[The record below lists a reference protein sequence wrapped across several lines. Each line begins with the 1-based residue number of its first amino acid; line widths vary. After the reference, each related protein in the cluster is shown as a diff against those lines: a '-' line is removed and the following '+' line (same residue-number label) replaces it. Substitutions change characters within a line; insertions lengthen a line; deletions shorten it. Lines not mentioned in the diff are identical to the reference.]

1 MRIESFLEKF
11 LNYIS
16 IERNLSRNTVDSYR
30 NDLKRYMEYLKE
42 QNIESF
48 DDVKP
53 EIITSLFDMLHRS
66 GLSSKSISRNFSA
79 IRSFHKYALGEG
91 VVRNDPTENLF
102 RPKIEKKLPAVLEYN
117 EIEKIINQPDES
129 KKFGLRDK
137 AMLEVMYSCGLRIS
151 ELISLRE
158 TDLIFQEGLIRVIGK
173 RDKERVVPLG
183 SKAIEIIDKYIKNE
197 RIYLS
202 KGKKSGGILFLNKNG
217 KPLSRMG
224 VWKIFRK
231 YCLKTDIKK
240 DVSPHTLRH
249 SFATHLLEGGANP
262 RAVQEMLGHSD
273 ISTTQIYTHIDRE
286 YLLEVHKTFHPGEK
300 YLYKEK
306 NV

>member
-1 MRIESFLEKF
+1 MKIEPFLEKF

-16 IERNLSRNTVDSYR
+16 IERNLSRNTAVSYR
-30 NDLKRYMEYLKE
+30 NDLKRYVEYLRE
-42 QNIESF
+42 QNIESL
-48 DDVKP
+48 DDAKP
-53 EIITSLFDMLHRS
+53 GIITSLFDMLHRS
-66 GLSSKSISRNFSA
+66 GLSAKSISRNFSA

-91 VVRNDPTENLF
+91 AARNDPTENLF

-117 EIEKIINQPDES
+117 EIEKILNQPNEL

-137 AMLEVMYSCGLRIS
+137 AMIEVMYSCGLRIS

-197 RIYLS
+197 RIHLS
-202 KGKKSGGILFLNKNG
+202 KGKNSGGILFLNKNG
-217 KPLSRMG
+217 KPISRMG
-224 VWKIFRK
+224 VWKILRK
-231 YCLKTDIKK
+231 YCLKADIKK

-249 SFATHLLEGGANP
+249 SFATHLLEGGANL

-300 YLYKEK
+300 YLKGEK
-306 NV
+306 Y

>member
-1 MRIESFLEKF
+1 MKIEPFLEKF

-16 IERNLSRNTVDSYR
+16 IERNLSRNTVVSYR
-30 NDLKRYMEYLKE
+30 NDLKRYVEYLKE

-48 DDVKP
+48 DDAKP
-53 EIITSLFDMLHRS
+53 GIITSLFDMLHRS
-66 GLSSKSISRNFSA
+66 GLSAKSISRNFSA

-91 VVRNDPTENLF
+91 AARNDPTENLF

-117 EIEKIINQPDES
+117 EIEKILNQPDEL

-197 RIYLS
+197 RIHLA
-202 KGKKSGGILFLNKNG
+202 KGKNSGGILFLNKNG

-224 VWKIFRK
+224 VWKTLRK
-231 YCLKTDIKK
+231 YCLKADIKK

-249 SFATHLLEGGANP
+249 SFATHLLEGGANL

-300 YLYKEK
+300 YLNKEK

>member
-1 MRIESFLEKF
+1 MCIRD
-11 LNYIS
+11 
-16 IERNLSRNTVDSYR
+16 R
-30 NDLKRYMEYLKE
+30 
-42 QNIESF
+42 F

-53 EIITSLFDMLHRS
+53 EIITSLFDMLHQS
-66 GLSSKSISRNFSA
+66 GLSAKSISRNFSA

-91 VVRNDPTENLF
+91 VVRSDPTENLF

-129 KKFGLRDK
+129 EKFVLRDK
-137 AMLEVMYSCGLRIS
+137 AMIEVMYSCGLRIS

-158 TDLIFQEGLIRVIGK
+158 NDLIFQEGLIRVIGK

-202 KGKKSGGILFLNKNG
+202 KGKKSGGTLFLNKNG

-231 YCLKTDIKK
+231 YCLKAGIKK

-262 RAVQEMLGHSD
+262 KAVQEMLGHSD

-300 YLYKEK
+300 YLKGEK
-306 NV
+306 Y

>member
-1 MRIESFLEKF
+1 MKIEPFLEKF

-16 IERNLSRNTVDSYR
+16 IERNLSNNTVASYR
-30 NDLKRYMEYLKE
+30 NDLKRYVEYLKQ
-42 QNIESF
+42 QNVESL
-48 DDVKP
+48 DDAKP
-53 EIITSLFDMLHRS
+53 GIITSLFDMLHRS
-66 GLSSKSISRNFSA
+66 GLSAKSISRNFSA
-79 IRSFHKYALGEG
+79 IRSFHKYALGEE
-91 VVRNDPTENLF
+91 VARNDPTENLF
-102 RPKIEKKLPAVLEYN
+102 RPKIEKKLPAVLTYN

-197 RIYLS
+197 RIHLS
-202 KGKKSGGILFLNKNG
+202 KGKNSGGVLFLNKNG

-224 VWKIFRK
+224 VWKILRK
-231 YCLKTDIKK
+231 YCLRADIKK
-240 DVSPHTLRH
+240 DVSPHTFRH

-262 RAVQEMLGHSD
+262 REVQEMLGHSD

-300 YLYKEK
+300 DLKGEK
-306 NV
+306 Y